1 MDVECEA
8 IKQHSII
15 YRERVIISRKLDIV
29 KRPLQLIL
37 FHFFVISQKICWVA
51 NSITVCFDNVDDKPM
66 NDDRLLSF
74 PPPSTLSLIPNGP
87 LIFVRSFFLNKIKPN
102 SIELS
107 VIMRYLLNSVRC
119 HIVKT
124 CRFHMKNP
132 FFGRYN
138 SIYLY
143 KLCYI
148 WRIIPI
154 AFLASKWKNGVKSR
168 KKVTK
173 WKILTKLFSSK
184 KKWSKVDGIEILFF
198 PVEIAFLAFRS
209 TSFFNVDLWT
219 TVVRYRLTQLVDL
232 NFLSFTFL
240 LTVFVA
246 CFRHCNRIM
255 FVFLFNLSNVS
266 VHMLAFT
273 NGFHENPHIRFRTQI
288 APQPNI
294 DQNQQYF
301 TTFWKAF
308 LFFLFSL
315 SFFIFS
321 LFR

>member
-1 MDVECEA
+1 ME
-8 IKQHSII
+8 
-15 YRERVIISRKLDIV
+15 
-29 KRPLQLIL
+29 
-37 FHFFVISQKICWVA
+37 
-51 NSITVCFDNVDDKPM
+51 
-66 NDDRLLSF
+66 
-74 PPPSTLSLIPNGP
+74 
-87 LIFVRSFFLNKIKPN
+87 
-102 SIELS
+102 
-107 VIMRYLLNSVRC
+107 
-119 HIVKT
+119 
-124 CRFHMKNP
+124 
-132 FFGRYN
+132 
-138 SIYLY
+138 
-143 KLCYI
+143 
-148 WRIIPI
+148 
-154 AFLASKWKNGVKSR
+154 SKY
-168 KKVTK
+168 
-173 WKILTKLFSSK
+173 F
-184 KKWSKVDGIEILFF
+184 FF

>member
-1 MDVECEA
+1 ME
-8 IKQHSII
+8 
-15 YRERVIISRKLDIV
+15 
-29 KRPLQLIL
+29 
-37 FHFFVISQKICWVA
+37 
-51 NSITVCFDNVDDKPM
+51 
-66 NDDRLLSF
+66 
-74 PPPSTLSLIPNGP
+74 
-87 LIFVRSFFLNKIKPN
+87 
-102 SIELS
+102 
-107 VIMRYLLNSVRC
+107 
-119 HIVKT
+119 
-124 CRFHMKNP
+124 
-132 FFGRYN
+132 
-138 SIYLY
+138 
-143 KLCYI
+143 
-148 WRIIPI
+148 
-154 AFLASKWKNGVKSR
+154 SKY
-168 KKVTK
+168 
-173 WKILTKLFSSK
+173 
-184 KKWSKVDGIEILFF
+184 FF

-246 CFRHCNRIM
+246 CFHHCNRIM

-288 APQPNI
+288 APQANI
-294 DQNQQYF
+294 DQHQQYF

-321 LFR
+321 KKLVFRLKIVLKIKVMLQENSLRYLEYWFIFFDTAWRWTRVLKRIAVCFNGILNI